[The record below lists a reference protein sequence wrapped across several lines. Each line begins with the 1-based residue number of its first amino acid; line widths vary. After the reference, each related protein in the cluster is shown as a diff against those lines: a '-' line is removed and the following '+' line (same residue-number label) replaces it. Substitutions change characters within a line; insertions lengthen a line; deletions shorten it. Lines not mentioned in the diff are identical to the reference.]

1 MTKLKRIF
9 SFSPTS
15 QSFSFLI
22 TTLLVL
28 GLSQPSH
35 AITFEFTGCLSGFAI
50 IGSVCTDTSSEGTHF
65 SGYFSLDME
74 SAKFPTETDTH
85 AYFIALT
92 QFSITVDGMQD
103 PSINQTSTG
112 RIDVWNDDPDLG
124 DKVEFTSS
132 IGGEQI
138 FLDGKTYD
146 PDKVNLL
153 FRYASLDTL
162 GSTDLPQTFDLLAY
176 PLTYSIS
183 HGSWTY
189 KWTGADES
197 DTKFITQYFKLET
210 ITPVSVPEP
219 GTLLLLGSGLAGIL
233 LLRKKVV

>member
-1 MTKLKRIF
+1 MTKLKHLF
-9 SFSPTS
+9 PFPHTF

-22 TTLLVL
+22 MTFLVL

-35 AITFEFTGCLSGFAI
+35 AITFEFTGCLSGFSI
-50 IGSVCTDTSSEGTHF
+50 IGSVCTDTSSGGTHF

-74 SAKFPTETDTH
+74 SAKIIETDTH

-112 RIDVWNDDPDLG
+112 RIDVWNDHPSLG
-124 DKVEFTSS
+124 DRVEFTSS

-138 FLDGKTYD
+138 FLDGEYWE
-146 PDKVNLL
+146 PYNVNLL
-153 FRYASLDTL
+153 FRYASTDTL
-162 GSTDLPQTFDLLAY
+162 GSTDLPQTFDLLNY
-176 PLTYSIS
+176 PLIDSIS
-183 HGSWTY
+183 HGSWAY
-189 KWTGADES
+189 RSLDDQSSVKVQ
-197 DTKFITQYFKLET
+197 FFKLDS

-233 LLRKKVV
+233 LLRKKRE